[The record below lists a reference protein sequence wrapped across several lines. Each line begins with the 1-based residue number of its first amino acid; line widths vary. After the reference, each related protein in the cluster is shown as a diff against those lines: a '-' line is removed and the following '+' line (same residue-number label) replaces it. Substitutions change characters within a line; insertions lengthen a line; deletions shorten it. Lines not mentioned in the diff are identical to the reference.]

1 MPVYSFPYRQRA
13 FFACFPA
20 PCGFCF
26 YRFLTHPVGFV
37 CSYPLA
43 GVVFLVFPR
52 PYPIG
57 FSLFSPPPLTPLR
70 PVFAVSRSFL
80 SLASLV
86 SVRLRSF
93 VARRWAVRCRVPPV
107 PVSSPVS
114 IFDVCGGETVSVSW
128 SGDYPVAWC
137 CGDGGVVLSFRLAAR
152 FLSVRGAGSF
162 SWFFHME
169 LLGGLFEEEW
179 VVCLRRD
186 ERRRTK

>member
-1 MPVYSFPYRQRA
+1 MFSSIKTGFTCLYSHSHIANGPSSPVSL
-13 FFACFPA
+13 FPA
-20 PCGFCF
+20 GSVFIV
-26 YRFLTHPVGFV
+26 FLTHPVWFAR
-37 CSYPLA
+37 SSPLA
-43 GVVFLVFPR
+43 GAVFLVFPC

-57 FSLFSPPPLTPLR
+57 FSLFSLPSNAASSCFCGFLFVSL
-70 PVFAVSRSFL
+70 PV
-80 SLASLV
+80 
-86 SVRLRSF
+86 
-93 VARRWAVRCRVPPV
+93 VACRWAVRCRVPPV

-169 LLGGLFEEEW
+169 LLGGLFVRSNAEAK
-179 VVCLRRD
+179 RFI
-186 ERRRTK
+186 